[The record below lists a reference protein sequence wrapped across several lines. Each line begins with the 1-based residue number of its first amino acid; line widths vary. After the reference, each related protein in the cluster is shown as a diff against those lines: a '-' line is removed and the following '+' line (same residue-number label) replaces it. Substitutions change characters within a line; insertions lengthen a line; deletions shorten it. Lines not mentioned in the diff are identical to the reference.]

1 MHDTWKVTTSSGQ
14 YYYTAATAAEAIGM
28 HEAVKSDDFIQGV
41 ALMNPDSLDV
51 AHVSD
56 AIERLSGKV
65 AGYDPTADFAHDLLV
80 SHADVRAA
88 VRGYIDDTIS
98 QPEFD
103 AVVKAAVEFV

>member
-14 YYYTAATAAEAIGM
+14 YYYTAATAAEAIRK
-28 HEAVKSDDFIQGV
+28 HEAVNADDFIQAV
-41 ALMNPDSLDV
+41 AMMTGDSIEI
-51 AHVSD
+51 AHVAD
-56 AIERLSGKV
+56 AIDRLSGGV
-65 AGYDPTADFAHDLLV
+65 NDYDATADFAHNLLTD
-80 SHADVRAA
+80 HEEVRAA